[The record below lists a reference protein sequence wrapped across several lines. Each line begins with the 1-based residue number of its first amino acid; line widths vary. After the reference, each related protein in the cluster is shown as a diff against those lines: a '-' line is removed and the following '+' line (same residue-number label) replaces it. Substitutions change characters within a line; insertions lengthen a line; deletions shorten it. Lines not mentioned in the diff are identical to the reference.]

1 MSEFARELT
10 DLIGNLAEDA
20 GQKVDGDP
28 GSVWAQVCDLGLAG
42 IGMPEEKGGSGG
54 SLADLM
60 VVVRELAHA
69 GLSTPIVEASTASYA
84 VGAAGAGESFD
95 TIVAV
100 PDLDTSS
107 QALTANLT
115 QVPFADGAGGLV
127 IVTASSVVKVPLAGE
142 SISVE
147 PDHDIAG
154 LPYGRVSLDNASV
167 AHIPGGPG
175 APEVIDRLALAR
187 SAALLGTCWGAY
199 ELTRRYVT
207 EREQFGAPLIKIP
220 AVSTTLA
227 QMAVRIKFAE
237 SALDRA
243 TTACADPHAPALQR
257 FGAVS
262 AARIGTAAAATL
274 VARTSHQLHGAVGIT
289 AEYDLHRYT
298 SKLWALRDADESETA
313 YCRRLGAS
321 VRSEGEIELWESISA

>member
-10 DLIGNLAEDA
+10 DLIRNLADDA
-20 GQKVDGDP
+20 REKVNGDT

-60 VVVRELAHA
+60 IVIRELARA
-69 GLSTPIVEASTASYA
+69 GLSTPIVEASTAAY
-84 VGAAGAGESFD
+84 AAGAAPGASFD
-95 TIVAV
+95 TIVV
-100 PDLDTSS
+100 MPDADVVSNST
-107 QALTANLT
+107 TASFA
-115 QVPFADGAGGLV
+115 QVPFADTASGLV
-127 IVTASSVVKVPLAGE
+127 VVTTSSVVTVPLAGE
-142 SISVE
+142 SVTVE
-147 PDHDIAG
+147 PGHDIAD
-154 LPYGRVSLDNASV
+154 LPYGSVRLDDASV
-167 AHIPGGPG
+167 AHIAGGPA

-187 SAALLGTCWGAY
+187 SAALLGSAWGAY

-227 QMAVRIKFAE
+227 QMAVRIRFAQ

-243 TTACADPHAPALQR
+243 TTVCADDNTPALRR

-262 AARIGTAAAATL
+262 AARINTANTATL

-289 AEYDLHRYT
+289 AEYGLHRYT
-298 SKLWALRDADESETA
+298 SKLWALRDADESQFA
-313 YCRRLGAS
+313 YCGRLGAR
-321 VRSEGEIELWESISA
+321 VRSEGEIQLWEYVSA

>member
-20 GQKVDGDP
+20 RAKIDDDT

-42 IGMPEEKGGSGG
+42 IGMPEEEGGSGG

-60 VVVRELAHA
+60 VVIQELARA
-69 GLSTPIVEASTASYA
+69 GVSTPIVEASTAAYA
-84 VGAAGAGESFD
+84 VGAALGASFN
-95 TIVAV
+95 TIVVV
-100 PDLDTSS
+100 PDADALSNATSF
-107 QALTANLT
+107 A
-115 QVPFADGAGGLV
+115 QVPFADTATGLV
-127 IVTASSVVKVPLAGE
+127 VATTSKVVTFPLAGG
-142 SISVE
+142 SATVE
-147 PDHDIAG
+147 PGLDIAG
-154 LPYGRVSLDNASV
+154 LPYGVVRLDDASV
-167 AHIPGGPG
+167 AHTADGPT

-187 SAALLGTCWGAY
+187 SAALLGTAWGAY

-227 QMAVRIKFAE
+227 QMAVRIKFAQ

-243 TTACADPHAPALQR
+243 TTVCADDKTPALRR

-262 AARIGTAAAATL
+262 AARISTANTATL
-274 VARTSHQLHGAVGIT
+274 VARSSHQLHGAVGIT
-289 AEYDLHRYT
+289 AEYGLHRYT
-298 SKLWALRDADESETA
+298 SKLWALRDADESQFA
-313 YCRRLGAS
+313 YCGRLGAR
-321 VRSEGEIELWESISA
+321 VRSEGEIHLWEYVSA